1 MAQLLNTKID
11 GTLTARGPI
20 IVRNAED
27 TLDVLRLSNKVN
39 NEVTV
44 EIPKHLEEDGTF
56 KCGLKI
62 GEFDIYSSPFF
73 LANNSLFIGSN
84 PSCNGSPLIIGG
96 GTTNT
101 GPVVY
106 ISNNTSPESK
116 EGVGAL
122 NVSGGISCN
131 GNLGISGD
139 IFSNGIST
147 SISDSIINLLDNH
160 ISIQRFEEK
169 VLDRGATLG
178 LKSINL
184 YSSGFIFIH
193 DERYPA
199 NAVVS
204 FSIGH
209 SESVFTYN
217 FLNKSGANDIENICK
232 FEYKSGNVLQIVNT
246 AAEAHS
252 FKITVIVIN

>member
-44 EIPKHLEEDGTF
+44 EIPKHLKEDGTF

-73 LANNSLFIGSN
+73 LASNSLFIGSN
-84 PSCNGSPLIIGG
+84 TSCNGSPLIIGG

-116 EGVGAL
+116 GNAGAL
-122 NVSGGISCN
+122 NVSGGINCG

-139 IFSNGIST
+139 IFSSGIST
-147 SISDSIINLLDNH
+147 SISDSTINLLDNH
-160 ISIQRFEEK
+160 ISIKRFENKE
-169 VLDRGATLG
+169 LERDATLG

-199 NAVVS
+199 NGIAS

-209 SESVFTYN
+209 STSVFTYN
-217 FLNKSGANDIENICK
+217 FLNKSGVNDIENICK
-232 FEYKSGNVLQIVNT
+232 FEYGSGNVLRIVNT
-246 AAEAHS
+246 ASEAHS
-252 FKITVIVIN
+252 FKITILEFN